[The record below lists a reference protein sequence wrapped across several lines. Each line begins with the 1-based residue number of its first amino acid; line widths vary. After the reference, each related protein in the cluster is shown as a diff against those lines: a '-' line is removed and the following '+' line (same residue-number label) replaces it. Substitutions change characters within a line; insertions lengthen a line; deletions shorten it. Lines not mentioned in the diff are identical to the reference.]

1 MRPFL
6 PVLLLLTAAQAA
18 AATLPPAGTYQCD
31 LLQSGTTTALNPDGS
46 LRLDLTP
53 RVHSSFI
60 STLKVDGKGN
70 YTVDG
75 KQKGTYS
82 YVPQTHRISFQSGY
96 LKGYQSML
104 ERRGSDAGI
113 RIGDKTGKFDA
124 DERYGEYLCTLGNA
138 AGPLPANLTA
148 GSGQGGAAQG
158 GTAKPAGPANS
169 TLTGLLL
176 YRQYYQPGMIAAIDL
191 KTGRERTLAN
201 GDSISAS
208 SNGLWAIGSLQ
219 DDTVVFVRPSGDVV
233 SKFRR
238 QEGDVSGDVRLSR
251 DGGKVAFR
259 SYSPTKGTG
268 VQITDQAGH
277 DLDFLEG
284 FDSADWLPDGRLVAA
299 TPERPDTLEP
309 GLYLFSPGSSKPTPL
324 GRNLV
329 NPTTPAVSPDGKRVA
344 FSMNGH
350 LWVIGIDGSGLKQ
363 VSSSDGTERLP
374 GWSPDGQALVAQSS
388 RSSGDGLYV
397 FPLNGQPPRV
407 VSSADGGRFSSAS
420 LPIWLAK

>member
-6 PVLLLLTAAQAA
+6 PVLFLLTAAQAA

-31 LLQSGTTTALNPDGS
+31 LLQSGTTTALNPDGT

-148 GSGQGGAAQG
+148 GSGQGGTAQG

-176 YRQYYQPGMIAAIDL
+176 YRQQYQPGMIAAIDL
-191 KTGRERTLAN
+191 KTGREQTLTK
-201 GDSISAS
+201 GSSISAS
-208 SNGLWAIGSLQ
+208 SNGLWAIGSIQ
-219 DDTVVFVRPSGDVV
+219 DGTVVFVRPSGDIVGQ
-233 SKFRR
+233 FRR
-238 QEGDVSGDVRLSR
+238 QQDDVSGDVRLSR

-259 SYSPTKGTG
+259 SYDTTKGTG

-277 DLDFLEG
+277 DLAFFPDL
-284 FDSADWLPDGRLVAA
+284 DSADWLPDGRLVAA

-309 GLYLFSPGSSKPTPL
+309 GLYLLSPGSSKPTPL

-329 NPTTPAVSPDGKRVA
+329 NPIQPTVSPDGKRVA

-363 VSSSDGTERLP
+363 VSSGDGSERLP
-374 GWSPDGQALVAQSS
+374 GWSPDGQSLVAQ
-388 RSSGDGLYV
+388 RTGNYKDGLYI
-397 FPLNGQPPRV
+397 FPLNGKSPMQLLD
-407 VSSADGGRFSSAS
+407 AEGRAFSSDAP
-420 LPIWLAK
+420 PIWLAK